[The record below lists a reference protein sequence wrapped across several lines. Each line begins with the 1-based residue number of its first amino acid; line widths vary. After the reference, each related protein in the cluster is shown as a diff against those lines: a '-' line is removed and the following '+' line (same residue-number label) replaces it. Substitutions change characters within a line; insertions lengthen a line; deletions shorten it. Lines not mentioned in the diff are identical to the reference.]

1 MCCDCKIQ
9 IHFFISY
16 QMAQRPRGRQTLQ
29 FADSIGGDHDLS
41 NFSAPMR
48 SLGKTVLD
56 HKYDIRFS
64 SRASNPTTAPRFAE
78 KHKLRARVDQDIN
91 GDHIDDVVLYNA
103 AGEPVYIN
111 GYKLT
116 PSEFKLRKTYHEA
129 FPTKEEKLRIG
140 GYTGFKKGFH
150 TSFDEARRNAYI
162 AEVRDTNY
170 LVPVQKEAKAP
181 TLYQRFSSHIVPR
194 ITQVMKARI
203 AENDPNKLGIISI
216 LSPISITSNVWIEK
230 VINPLWNIQA
240 QADDMGLRQF
250 RANVEATYSNAL
262 DRYRAFKHWISKHK
276 EAVNDKIE
284 ANWGQVD
291 AETNQAYIEGLLD
304 GYVFTSDYITDPA
317 VPTDTQVRT
326 DPEARI
332 TKESLKDDKTE
343 LIYAHKADL
352 ISETFGG
359 NAVNPADLRRTD

>member
-1 MCCDCKIQ
+1 M
-9 IHFFISY
+9 S
-16 QMAQRPRGRQTLQ
+16 RRGRQAEVIDWTPIMSRDDRNALNNPQ
-29 FADSIGGDHDLS
+29 RF
-41 NFSAPMR
+41 NPKYKK
-48 SLGKTVLD
+48 LGELVLND
-56 HKYDIRFS
+56 KHDIRFS
-64 SRASNPTTAPRFAE
+64 ANAANTATADAFAA
-78 KHKLRARVDQDIN
+78 KRKLKAKVADIN
-91 GDHIDDVVLYNA
+91 EDDVDDVVLYNKH
-103 AGEPVYIN
+103 GDPVYIN
-111 GYKLT
+111 GYYFT

-129 FPTKEEKLRIG
+129 FPTKQEKLRIG

-170 LVPVQKEAKAP
+170 LVPVQKEAKAQ

-230 VINPLWNIQA
+230 VINPLWNIQP

-250 RANVEATYSNAL
+250 RANVEATYPNAL

-276 EAVNDKIE
+276 EVVNDKIE

-291 AETNQAYIEGLLD
+291 AETNQDYIEGLLD
-304 GYVFTSDYITDPA
+304 GYSFTDEYLSDPA

-343 LIYAHKADL
+343 IIYAHKADL
-352 ISETFGG
+352 ISGTFGG
-359 NAVNPADLRRTD
+359 NAVNPADLRRSD